1 MCIPFFR
8 FALLCWVR
16 THCRWAIR
24 YTMDTSVYSAGLFLT
39 GRTKDITKKTLSS
52 QHYYKG
58 HYYTLLRITTY
69 LPIAL
74 IKKEI
79 LSFPAV

>member
-1 MCIPFFR
+1 MLGEGTLQMGHTI
-8 FALLCWVR
+8 
-16 THCRWAIR
+16 H
-24 YTMDTSVYSAGLFLT
+24 DGHHVYSAGLFLT
-39 GRTKDITKKTLSS
+39 GRIKDITKKTLSS
-52 QHYYKG
+52 QHQYKG

-79 LSFPAV
+79 LSSPAV

>member
-16 THCRWAIR
+16 TRCRWAIQ

-52 QHYYKG
+52 RHYYTGHYYK
-58 HYYTLLRITTY
+58 LLRITTY

-79 LSFPAV
+79 L

>member
-16 THCRWAIR
+16 ARCRWAIR
-24 YTMDTSVYSAGLFLT
+24 STMDTSGYSAGLFLT
-39 GRTKDITKKTLSS
+39 GGTKDISKKTLSS
-52 QHYYKG
+52 QHIYTG
-58 HYYTLLRITTY
+58 HYYSLLRITAY

-74 IKKEI
+74 IK
-79 LSFPAV
+79 